1 MAAEILRYANREV
14 FFQKAITAPDIGQ
27 KTILAR
33 DAFQFVE
40 LWLRREK
47 QKDALFYWTQARSFY
62 IASKN
67 LPPTSSPLT
76 AYYCMLNAAKTLLT
90 VKNISYSEYH
100 GVSGEA
106 VASRKSLENEMSE
119 LHNAGILAELSKY
132 LKEPEQTRTHS
143 LEDILANLPFIH
155 RAYCLTRNAKSEMF
169 IPIHNVAYS
178 RHPTQSKVWL
188 TAEVQGLHA
197 DKRVLNDHMPPGFE
211 IDAGVTARREIRV
224 RKRVNWFAKQRATGD
239 QKEAAVSRL
248 QAYHRKLRLDV
259 VSISAPTGL
268 WYLKRRIAAIPSI
281 NRYGLTLM
289 MMGMHR
295 LSELARYDPKGL
307 SAHLSGKSNWLLTE
321 FIELSPSQFIDE
333 IACEITGLEFRMPG
347 VRV

>member
-1 MAAEILRYANREV
+1 MTTGILRYSNRDV
-14 FFQKAITAPDIGQ
+14 FFQKAITAPDLAQ
-27 KTILAR
+27 KAVLAR

-40 LWLRREK
+40 LWLKREK
-47 QKDALFYWTQARSFY
+47 QTDALFYWTQARSFF

-76 AYYCMLNAAKTLLT
+76 AYYCMLNAVKALLI
-90 VKNISYSEYH
+90 VKKVNYSDYH

-119 LHNAGILAELSKY
+119 LHQAGILAELSRY
-132 LKEPEQTRTHS
+132 LKEPELTRTHA
-143 LEDILANLPFIH
+143 LENILANLPFIH
-155 RAYCLTRNAKSEMF
+155 RAYCLTRKAKAEMF
-169 IPIHNVAYS
+169 IALNDVAYL
-178 RHPTQSKVWL
+178 RHPDINKVWIS
-188 TAEVQGLHA
+188 AEVRGQHA
-197 DKRVLNDHMPPGFE
+197 DKRVLNDHMPSGFQ
-211 IDAGVTARREIRV
+211 IDNGIKDRRVIRMK
-224 RKRVNWFAKQRATGD
+224 KRVNWFSKQGATND
-239 QKEAAVSRL
+239 EKSAAVSRL
-248 QAYHRKLRLDV
+248 QEYHRKLRLNI

-268 WYLKRRIAAIPSI
+268 WYLKRRIASIPAID
-281 NRYGLTLM
+281 RYGLTLM

-347 VRV
+347 VRT